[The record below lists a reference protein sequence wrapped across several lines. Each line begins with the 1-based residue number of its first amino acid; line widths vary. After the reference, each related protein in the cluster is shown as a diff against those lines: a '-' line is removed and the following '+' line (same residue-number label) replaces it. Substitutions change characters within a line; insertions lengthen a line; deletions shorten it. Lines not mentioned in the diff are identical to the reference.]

1 MLSEAVATVTI
12 AGAGASHPGRVRS
25 RNEDR
30 FHVDVARGIFIVV
43 DGVGGHPGGERAA
56 EIAIDAVRTRLE
68 RNTGSIVERLREAV
82 TGANE
87 AIHDESGLRPDLR
100 GMACVLTAA
109 VVSGGRVYAG
119 HVGDTRLYKLR
130 GESMVKLT
138 HDHSPV
144 GALEDDGRLDE
155 REAMAHPRRHEVWR
169 DVGTAARRP
178 ADPGFIEI
186 VDEIFEP
193 DAALLLCSDGLTD
206 RVGSADVASIIRARA
221 GSPAVAVQDL
231 IWAANEAG
239 GRDNVT
245 AVVVEGPEFA
255 RAGSAPL
262 ASRRPRQLLY
272 HAARYVLA
280 FAIGVGATFALRVPL
295 AQFMAPP
302 PTPEPVVPVAS
313 QTRTWR
319 VGASTGADATSINA
333 AIAEAQPGD
342 LVVVDAGTYRESIT
356 LREGVTVVSARRHGA
371 ELRRPPQLTGPW
383 TAITATGVTS
393 AAVRGLRIV
402 GTSTDTLDIGV
413 LVTDAV
419 ASLEDLQI
427 AGAQDAA
434 VRVVGASAVI
444 VNADT
449 EPAKNPKP

>member
-1 MLSEAVATVTI
+1 MLSEAVATI
-12 AGAGASHPGRVRS
+12 AVDGAGASHPGRVRA

-30 FHVDVARGIFIVV
+30 FHVDVTRGVFIVV

-56 EIAIDAVRTRLE
+56 EIAIDAVRRRLE

-87 AIHDESGLRPDLR
+87 AIHEEAGVRPDLS

-130 GESMVKLT
+130 GGTMVKLT

-169 DVGTAARRP
+169 DVGTASRRP
-178 ADPGFIEI
+178 ADPGFIEV
-186 VDEIFEP
+186 VDEVFEP

-206 RVGSADVASIIRARA
+206 RVSSGDVAAIIQARA

-255 RAGSAPL
+255 RAAAAPL
-262 ASRRPRQLLY
+262 AKHRSRHAIY
-272 HAARYVLA
+272 SAARYVLA
-280 FAIGVGATFALRVPL
+280 FAIGAAATFAIRTPL
-295 AQFMAPP
+295 AQLMPAAAPA
-302 PTPEPVVPVAS
+302 EPVSTVTS

-319 VGASTGADATSINA
+319 VGAGAGADVTSISA
-333 AIAEAQPGD
+333 AIAEARPGD

-356 LREGVTVVSARRHGA
+356 LREGVTVVSAQRHGA
-371 ELRRPPQLTGPW
+371 ELRRPAQLTGPW

-402 GTSTDTLDIGV
+402 GTSTERLDVGV
-413 LVTDAV
+413 LVSDAV

-434 VRVVGASAVI
+434 VRIVGASAVI
-444 VNADT
+444 LNADT
-449 EPAKNPKP
+449 EPVKTSKP

>member
-1 MLSEAVATVTI
+1 MLSEAVTTIAI

-56 EIAIDAVRTRLE
+56 EIAVEAVRTRLE

-82 TGANE
+82 AGANE
-87 AIHDESGLRPDLR
+87 AIHDESRVTPDLS

-130 GESMVKLT
+130 GGTMVKLT

-169 DVGTAARRP
+169 DVGTATRRP

-186 VDEIFEP
+186 VDDVFEP

-206 RVGSADVASIIRARA
+206 RVNSADVSSIIRARA

-255 RAGSAPL
+255 RAGAAPR
-262 ASRRPRQLLY
+262 ASRRWRPMVNST
-272 HAARYVLA
+272 ARYLLA
-280 FAIGVGATFALRVPL
+280 VAIGVAATFAIRTPL
-295 AQFMAPP
+295 AQFMA
-302 PTPEPVVPVAS
+302 TPAPAEPVTSVTA

-319 VGASTGADATSINA
+319 VGTAAGADATSINA
-333 AIAEAQPGD
+333 AIAEARPGD

-356 LREGVTVVSARRHGA
+356 LREGVTVVSAQRHGA
-371 ELRRPPQLTGPW
+371 ELRRPAQLTGAW

-393 AAVRGLRIV
+393 AAVRGFRIV
-402 GTSTDTLDIGV
+402 GTSTERLDIGV
-413 LVTDAV
+413 LVSDAV

-434 VRVVGASAVI
+434 VRIVGASAVV

-449 EPAKNPKP
+449 EPAKTAKP

>member
-1 MLSEAVATVTI
+1 MLSEAVATISV
-12 AGAGASHPGRVRS
+12 AGAGASHPGRVRA

-30 FHVDVARGIFIVV
+30 FHVDDERGIFIVV

-56 EIAIDAVRTRLE
+56 EIAVDAVRTRLE

-82 TGANE
+82 AGANE
-87 AIHDESGLRPDLR
+87 AIHEESGVRPDLS

-130 GESMVKLT
+130 GGNMVKLT

-144 GALEDDGRLDE
+144 GALEDDGHLDE

-169 DVGTAARRP
+169 DVGTASRRP

-186 VDEIFEP
+186 VDEVFEP

-206 RVGSADVASIIRARA
+206 RISSRDVAAIIQARA

-245 AVVVEGPEFA
+245 AIVVEGPDFA
-255 RAGSAPL
+255 RAGAAPL
-262 ASRRPRQLLY
+262 ATRRSRRLIGSV
-272 HAARYVLA
+272 ARYVLA
-280 FAIGVGATFALRVPL
+280 FAVGAAAMFAARTPL
-295 AQFMAPP
+295 EQLMTRAAPA
-302 PTPEPVVPVAS
+302 EVVSPVA

-319 VGASTGADATSINA
+319 VGAGAGADATSINA
-333 AIAEAQPGD
+333 AIAEARPGD

-356 LREGVTVVSARRHGA
+356 LREGVTVISAQRHGA
-371 ELRRPPQLTGPW
+371 ELRRPTQLAGPW

-402 GTSTDTLDIGV
+402 GTSTEKLDVGV
-413 LVTDAV
+413 LLSDAV

-434 VRVVGASAVI
+434 VRIVGASAVI
-444 VNADT
+444 VNGDT
-449 EPAKNPKP
+449 EPVKAPKP